1 MCGRYYSLFD
11 KQQIAEHFH
20 VRRTADNVGIIAPNW
35 NVAPGDPQPVIR
47 RGRETG
53 ERELVMMRWGV
64 VPCFAKSEA
73 EFKALS
79 TINAKSD
86 RLTDSKMWREPFA
99 KRRCLVPAS
108 GLYEW
113 PKHNKIKEEFLV
125 SEVPKTSAESGDL
138 FDLQELREGSGDL
151 FPIKSGP
158 APAAAAHSS
167 GKPLNRVVRA
177 KPVKQ
182 VFAITLADQSATPF
196 AFAGIWDS
204 WKRPDGTRLETFAI
218 VTTEPNE
225 LVAQIHDRLALI
237 LHPRDYDRWLGIP
250 ETGDPRPPFDLL
262 HPYDAARMKM
272 TPANPAVGNWR
283 NNGPEML
290 QGPR

>member
-11 KQQIAEHFH
+11 KQQVAEHFH
-20 VRRTADNVGIIAPNW
+20 VRHTADNVGIIAPNY

-47 RGRETG
+47 RSRETG
-53 ERELVMMRWGV
+53 ERELVMMRWGI
-64 VPCFAKSEA
+64 VPWFAKTEA

-113 PKHNKIKEEFLV
+113 PKDNKIKEEFLV
-125 SEVPKTSAESGDL
+125 SKPSETTAASGDL
-138 FDLQELREGSGDL
+138 FDTAPEGSGDL
-151 FPIKSGP
+151 FGTPG
-158 APAAAAHSS
+158 APARKAKTS
-167 GKPLNRVVRA
+167 
-177 KPVKQ
+177 KPVKR
-182 VFAITLADQSATPF
+182 VFNITLAEPGPF
-196 AFAGIWDS
+196 AFAGIWDA
-204 WKRPDGTRLETFAI
+204 WKRPDGNYLETFAI

-237 LHPRDYDRWLGIP
+237 LHPRDYDRWLGIDGHG
-250 ETGDPRPPFDLL
+250 GDPRPPLDLL
-262 HPYDAARMKM
+262 HPYDADKM
-272 TPANPAVGNWR
+272 TMKPANPAVGNWR
-283 NNGPEML
+283 NNGPDML
-290 QGPR
+290 DGPK

>member
-11 KQQIAEHFH
+11 KQQVAEHFH
-20 VRRTADNVGIIAPNW
+20 VRRTADNVGIIAPNY

-47 RGRETG
+47 RSHETG
-53 ERELVMMRWGV
+53 ERELVMMHWGI
-64 VPCFAKSEA
+64 VPWFAKTED

-86 RLTDSKMWREPFA
+86 RLMDSKMWREPFA

-113 PKHNKIKEEFLV
+113 PKEGHAISPTYIPEPEQKWEV
-125 SEVPKTSAESGDL
+125 SPAEIIDL
-138 FDLQELREGSGDL
+138 FGTLKETAR
-151 FPIKSGP
+151 
-158 APAAAAHSS
+158 
-167 GKPLNRVVRA
+167 RVKA
-177 KPVKQ
+177 LKPVKR
-182 VFAITLADQSATPF
+182 VFAITLTEPGPF

-204 WKRPDGTRLETFAI
+204 WKRPDGTRLETFAL

-225 LVAQIHDRLALI
+225 LVKQIHDRLALI
-237 LHPRDYDRWLGIP
+237 LHPRDYDRWLGIDDRG
-250 ETGDPRPPFDLL
+250 GDPRPPLDLL
-262 HPYDAARMKM
+262 HPYEADKMTM

-283 NNGPEML
+283 N
-290 QGPR
+290 

>member
-1 MCGRYYSLFD
+1 VCGRYYSLFD
-11 KQQIAEHFH
+11 KQQAAEHFH
-20 VRRTADNVGIIAPNW
+20 VRRIADNVGIIAPNY
-35 NVAPGDPQPVIR
+35 NAALGDSQPVIR
-47 RGRETG
+47 RRPGYWRARAG
-53 ERELVMMRWGV
+53 NDALGYRAM
-64 VPCFAKSEA
+64 FAKSED

-86 RLTDSKMWREPFA
+86 NLTSSKMWREPFA

-113 PKHNKIKEEFLV
+113 PKPGHAISPTYEPEPAIEE
-125 SEVPKTSAESGDL
+125 AGAGDL
-138 FDLQELREGSGDL
+138 FGTAPKPARKKKAVK
-151 FPIKSGP
+151 PIK
-158 APAAAAHSS
+158 
-167 GKPLNRVVRA
+167 R
-177 KPVKQ
+177 
-182 VFAITLADQSATPF
+182 VFAITTVEPGPF

-204 WKRPDGTRLETFAI
+204 WKRPDGSRLETFAI

-225 LVAQIHDRLALI
+225 LIAQIHDRLALI

-250 ETGDPRPPFDLL
+250 QSGDPRPPLDLL
-262 HPYDAARMKM
+262 YPYDASKMKM

-290 QGPR
+290 DPPR

>member
-1 MCGRYYSLFD
+1 VCGRYYSLFD
-11 KQQIAEHFH
+11 KQQVAGHFH
-20 VRRTADNVGIIAPNW
+20 VRRTADNVGIIAPNY

-47 RGRETG
+47 RSRDTG
-53 ERELVMMRWGV
+53 ERELVMMRWGI
-64 VPCFAKSEA
+64 VPWFAKSED

-113 PKHNKIKEEFLV
+113 PKHNIKEEFLV
-125 SEVPKTSAESGDL
+125 SEVPETSAESGDL
-138 FDLQELREGSGDL
+138 FDRQDLPARSGDL
-151 FPIKSGP
+151 FGTPPP
-158 APAAAAHSS
+158 AKKVKA
-167 GKPLNRVVRA
+167 A
-177 KPVKQ
+177 KPVKR
-182 VFAITLADQSATPF
+182 VFAITTIEPGPF

-204 WKRPDGTRLETFAI
+204 WKRPEGTRLETFAI

-237 LHPRDYDRWLGIP
+237 LHPRDYDRWLGIDDK
-250 ETGDPRPPFDLL
+250 GDDPRPPLDLL
-262 HPYDAARMKM
+262 HPYDAAKMKM

-290 QGPR
+290 EGPKMRWRRS

>member
-11 KQQIAEHFH
+11 KQQVAEHFH
-20 VRRTADNVGIIAPNW
+20 VRRTADNVGIIAPNY

-47 RGRETG
+47 RSRETG
-53 ERELVMMRWGV
+53 ERELVMMRWGI
-64 VPCFAKSEA
+64 VPWFAKTED
-73 EFKALS
+73 EFRALS

-113 PKHNKIKEEFLV
+113 PKEGHAISPTYTPEPSAANEASDGSVDLFGTTAPAKKNKK
-125 SEVPKTSAESGDL
+125 VPK
-138 FDLQELREGSGDL
+138 
-151 FPIKSGP
+151 PIK
-158 APAAAAHSS
+158 
-167 GKPLNRVVRA
+167 R
-177 KPVKQ
+177 
-182 VFAITLADQSATPF
+182 VFAITTVEPGPF
-196 AFAGIWDS
+196 AFAGIWDA
-204 WKRPDGTRLETFAI
+204 WKRQDGTYLETFAI

-237 LHPRDYDRWLGIP
+237 LHPRDYDRWLGIDDKG
-250 ETGDPRPPFDLL
+250 GDPRPPFDLL
-262 HPYDAARMKM
+262 HPYDADKIKM
-272 TPANPAVGNWR
+272 MPANPAVGNWR

-290 QGPR
+290 SGG

>member
-1 MCGRYYSLFD
+1 VCGRYYSLFD
-11 KQQIAEHFH
+11 KQQVAEHFH
-20 VRRTADNVGIIAPNW
+20 VRRTADNVGIIAPNY

-47 RGRETG
+47 RSRETG
-53 ERELVMMRWGV
+53 ERELVMMRWGI
-64 VPCFAKSEA
+64 VPWFAKTED

-113 PKHNKIKEEFLV
+113 PKPGHAISPTYEPESAIEE
-125 SEVPKTSAESGDL
+125 A
-138 FDLQELREGSGDL
+138 GSGDL
-151 FPIKSGP
+151 FGMAPPAKKTKAVKPI
-158 APAAAAHSS
+158 
-167 GKPLNRVVRA
+167 NR
-177 KPVKQ
+177 
-182 VFAITLADQSATPF
+182 VFAITLTEPGPF

-204 WKRPDGTRLETFAI
+204 WKRPDGTRLETFAL

-237 LHPRDYDRWLGIP
+237 LHPKDYDRWLGIDDRG
-250 ETGDPRPPFDLL
+250 GDPRLPLDLL
-262 HPYDAARMKM
+262 HPFESDKM
-272 TPANPAVGNWR
+272 TMKPANPAVGNWR

-290 QGPR
+290 NGPG